1 MVSEKGDNSNLS
13 DISISHVRDNKSK
26 ISYGENIF
34 KSYYSDLSR
43 SEGQVSLPFEKS
55 IERSRFG

>member
-1 MVSEKGDNSNLS
+1 LIKKYL
-13 DISISHVRDNKSK
+13 K
-26 ISYGENIF
+26 I
-34 KSYYSDLSR
+34 KKKKSDLSR